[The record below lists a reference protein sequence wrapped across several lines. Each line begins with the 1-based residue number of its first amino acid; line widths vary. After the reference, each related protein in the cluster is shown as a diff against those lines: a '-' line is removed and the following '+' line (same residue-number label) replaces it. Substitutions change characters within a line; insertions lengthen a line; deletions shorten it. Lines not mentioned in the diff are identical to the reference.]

1 MSPLFSV
8 VTRYPFWLVEVFG
21 AGHGQLV
28 RWPVRYI
35 RGRECGRRRLA
46 ELELG

>member
-1 MSPLFSV
+1 MSPQFSV

-21 AGHGQLV
+21 AGHGPV
-28 RWPVRYI
+28 VRYI
-35 RGRECGRRRLA
+35 RGRECGSRRLA